1 MREIF
6 SSGQTV
12 LPDAFRGSIS
22 PFPPSFRPFSRLR
35 PTFQTHSSGR
45 LIPQIPGDSVHCS
58 PHPVVHHQPV
68 LPPLYPCSLII
79 CMEPGNRRTWA
90 LGRQRG
96 AASSCI
102 PVDSQI
108 WYLFNEWVD
117 RLAGRAGQARHG
129 KGSQPDLGLYRT
141 ARLTPGR

>member
-35 PTFQTHSSGR
+35 PTFQTQ
-45 LIPQIPGDSVHCS
+45 LIRSADSPDPGGLCS

-79 CMEPGNRRTWA
+79 CMEPGNRRTWT

-129 KGSQPDLGLYRT
+129 KGSQPDLSLYRT